1 MIPNRAGDIRNGWIV
16 ERNLG
21 FFLRTT
27 ENHYRVSKFMFE
39 NAAGKVVEE
48 KSEYKKAN
56 WEVVEDRDDQVLLQ
70 QG

>member
-48 KSEYKKAN
+48 RVNTRRPTGK
-56 WEVVEDRDDQVLLQ
+56 
-70 QG
+70 